1 MRKEEM
7 IYTGD
12 AVFFC
17 DTLTYDKPF
26 ISSKPRNHDSFAFVT
41 DGILT
46 YEKQGNI
53 VQIKKGQVAYIA
65 KGSID
70 KSGAGSGNSVSY
82 IAVNFNFD
90 EHTASSSRNL
100 PFKTVCSEKNAYL
113 YEKLFRK
120 AADEY
125 SLNLPGSQ
133 MICNGILCQI
143 IGMLYNDIAFNNINH
158 KIADKIEIALS
169 YLNQNYSRADLKIS
183 ELAEIAGIS
192 EKHFRRL
199 FFDIYKKKPHEFLRD
214 FRLNK
219 AELLILNTPKPISD
233 IALQCGFSDVYSF
246 SHCFKQNFAISPK
259 VYRDMQLNKAI
270 NNRKDI
276 ANSK

>member
-1 MRKEEM
+1 MRTKAM
-7 IYTGD
+7 IYTDD
-12 AVFFC
+12 AVFFY

-41 DGILT
+41 DGTLA
-46 YEKQGNI
+46 YEKQGKI

-70 KSGAGSGNSVSY
+70 KSSAGSGDSVSY

-90 EHTASSSRNL
+90 EHAASSNHNL
-100 PFKTVCSEKNAYL
+100 PFRTVCSDRNAYQ
-113 YEKLFRK
+113 YEKLFQK
-120 AADEY
+120 AVNEY
-125 SLNLPGSQ
+125 SLNLPGSE

-143 IGMLYNDIAFNNINH
+143 IGMLYNDLAFDSINYKMAN
-158 KIADKIEIALS
+158 KIAIALD
-169 YLNQNYSRADLKIS
+169 YLNQNYNRSDLKIS
-183 ELAEIAGIS
+183 ELAEITGIS

-219 AELLILNTPKPISD
+219 AELLILNTSKQISE
-233 IALQCGFSDVYSF
+233 IAFQCGFSDVYSF
-246 SHCFKQNFAISPK
+246 SHCFKKNYGVSPK
-259 VYRDMQLNKAI
+259 RYRELQQ
-270 NNRKDI
+270 
-276 ANSK
+276 